1 MAKKDK
7 INELTA
13 QPQALEAELAVLGS
27 MLLTKEAV
35 SMSMQ
40 WLTANNFY
48 KAANER
54 IFACMVELFEKGEPV
69 DAISVV
75 DRLKKKKELASVGGA
90 HYISGLAESVPTTAN
105 VEHYSKIVLEKHL
118 LRTLIKVSH
127 DVSKDAFEDSQDV
140 DQILDSAES
149 AIFNISEKRLRGGF
163 KHIDPILHHAFEELD
178 KIASKPGSVTGVPSG
193 LMDLDDMTSGFHPGE
208 LIIVAGRPGMGKTA
222 LALTMGRNAAILE
235 KTGVGMFSLEM
246 ANHQLAMRLLCAEGR
261 VDSHLVRTGKLPK
274 TQWKNLSIAV
284 GSLAEAPI
292 YLDDTPGM
300 SVLEVRAKARRLKA
314 EKDVGLIIV
323 DYLQLM
329 TAGNNSKGGGNR
341 EQEISM
347 ISRNLKALAK
357 ELKIPVIA
365 LSQLSRLVEGRQ
377 SKRPLLSDL
386 RESGA
391 IEQDSDIVSFIYR
404 PEYYKID
411 TWDDD
416 DRSSTEGEA
425 EFIVSK
431 HRNGGLETIRLRFVP
446 SLGKF
451 EDIENYDSPY
461 EFHSK
466 MNAAANDDTFK
477 PDTEQP
483 SSSREDE
490 SDLPF

>member
-208 LIIVAGRPGMGKTA
+208 LIVAGRPGMGKTA

-329 TAGNNSKGGGNR
+329 TGPKGSESR
-341 EQEISM
+341 QQEISQ
-347 ISRNLKALAK
+347 ISRSLKNLAK
-357 ELKIPVIA
+357 EIDLPVIG
-365 LSQLSRLVEGRQ
+365 LSQLSRAVESRTDR
-377 SKRPLLSDL
+377 RPQLSDL

-391 IEQDSDIVSFIYR
+391 IEQDADVVIFLYR
-404 PEYYKID
+404 PWVYSQEEE
-411 TWDDD
+411 
-416 DRSSTEGEA
+416 DRGKA
-425 EFIVSK
+425 EIIVSK
-431 HRNGGLETIRLRFVP
+431 QRNGPTGIVEATFIDRFAR
-446 SLGKF
+446 F
-451 EDIENYDSPY
+451 ENMSAFVEM
-461 EFHSK
+461 E
-466 MNAAANDDTFK
+466 A
-477 PDTEQP
+477 
-483 SSSREDE
+483 E
-490 SDLPF
+490 SQF